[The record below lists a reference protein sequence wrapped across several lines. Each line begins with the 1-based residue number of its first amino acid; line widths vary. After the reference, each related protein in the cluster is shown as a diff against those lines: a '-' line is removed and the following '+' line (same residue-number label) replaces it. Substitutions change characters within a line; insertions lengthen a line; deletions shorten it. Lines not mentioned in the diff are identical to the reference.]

1 MTEISEPDA
10 DVRKPCPD
18 PDKGIGTED
27 EPSKASHFVGDTEN
41 ASEAVRDQDKTN
53 AGHDFEKPDSQTTP
67 EPGGNDPIVDE
78 EISAY
83 LPTTQVQQSPSV
95 SALDARN
102 SSFNQYQKFFDTS
115 ATEQGLA
122 DESVTNGDDALQVFS
137 VSKEFS
143 WYIYYF
149 VGSLTK
155 CKLNTPC

>member
-53 AGHDFEKPDSQTTP
+53 AGHDFEKPDCQTTP

-83 LPTTQVQQSPSV
+83 LPTTQVQQSPNV

-122 DESVTNGDDALQVFS
+122 DESVTTGDDALQVFS
-137 VSKEFS
+137 VTKEFS
-143 WYIYYF
+143 W
-149 VGSLTK
+149 
-155 CKLNTPC
+155 